1 MSDHRSPTSANL
13 DGIVERVKVRGPTVP
28 RSTSS
33 QVHGAD
39 TGAPGL
45 ARVAYGAAHVAL

>member
-1 MSDHRSPTSANL
+1 MLRM
-13 DGIVERVKVRGPTVP
+13 VKVRGDTSP

-33 QVHGAD
+33 QVQGAE

-45 ARVAYGAAHVAL
+45 ARTVKAAAKVAL

>member
-1 MSDHRSPTSANL
+1 MRAGMERS
-13 DGIVERVKVRGPTVP
+13 VKVCGNTSPP
-28 RSTSS
+28 ATSS

-45 ARVAYGAAHVAL
+45 ARTAYAAAKVAL